1 MEQVLLPTVVSY
13 FFSGTGSMFSSLQI
27 QTIAI
32 TGVLEVDSIA
42 RSWRAWF
49 TLVKSVSA
57 WSILHSVYI

>member
-42 RSWRAWF
+42 RS
-49 TLVKSVSA
+49 
-57 WSILHSVYI
+57 